1 MVKGYEFSKEQY
13 VTFTDEELKA
23 MAEEAQKAIEIT
35 EFVPASKVDPVY
47 FDGAYYLGPDKGGE
61 KAYKLLN
68 EAMKQTGRAAL
79 AKWAARGKQY
89 LVMIRP
95 VGNGLVMQQLLYKD
109 EVRPISEVPID
120 DAELKEAELKLAV
133 QLVEQIASDEFH
145 PENYED
151 EVRKRY
157 HEAIQ
162 RKVEGQEITAAPE
175 APRAQIIDLMEA
187 LKASLAAKGAA
198 AADAKADGPPPRR
211 PPAPRAEP
219 RPCPTAWPASAAR
232 SSRCERCP
240 RLRRWCREV
249 ARTKVKRF
257 QDQEY
262 WGRPVPGFGDPRAR
276 LLVVGLAPAA
286 HGGNRTGRVFT
297 GDRSGDFLFAA
308 LHRAGFASQPRVGR
322 PRRRPRSSATATS
335 RRSRAVPL
343 PPTSRR
349 RPRSPAAASTSPASG
364 PSSTDLRAVL
374 VLGRIAMDGFLAM
387 LRETGRSLPRRLEFA
402 HGADPRPRRRRPA
415 LLLLPRLPAEHLH
428 RPAHPALLR
437 RRPREGEAPPRPG
450 GQWVRCPS

>member
-1 MVKGYEFSKEQY
+1 MPARSIGTGTLSFGMVSIPIRTYAAGESASAVSFNLLHGKCKSRLKQQNVCPKDNEIVSRDQMVKGFEFSKEQY

-23 MAEEAQKAIEIT
+23 MAEETQKAIEIT

-133 QLVEQIASDEFH
+133 QLVEQIASDEFR

-157 HEAIQ
+157 QQAIQ
-162 RKVEGQEITAAPE
+162 KKVEGQEITAAPE

-187 LKASLAAKGAA
+187 LKASLAAKSAA
-198 AADAKADGPPPRR
+198 AAPKPDTAAEKA
-211 PPAPRAEP
+211 
-219 RPCPTAWPASAAR
+219 
-232 SSRCERCP
+232 
-240 RLRRWCREV
+240 
-249 ARTKVKRF
+249 
-257 QDQEY
+257 
-262 WGRPVPGFGDPRAR
+262 
-276 LLVVGLAPAA
+276 
-286 HGGNRTGRVFT
+286 TGT
-297 GDRSGDFLFAA
+297 
-308 LHRAGFASQPRVGR
+308 
-322 PRRRPRSSATATS
+322 
-335 RRSRAVPL
+335 
-343 PPTSRR
+343 
-349 RPRSPAAASTSPASG
+349 
-364 PSSTDLRAVL
+364 
-374 VLGRIAMDGFLAM
+374 
-387 LRETGRSLPRRLEFA
+387 
-402 HGADPRPRRRRPA
+402 
-415 LLLLPRLPAEHLH
+415 
-428 RPAHPALLR
+428 
-437 RRPREGEAPPRPG
+437 EG
-450 GQWVRCPS
+450 